1 MEVANIDITVNLCLT
16 MSMDLYQLRYFLEV
30 ARTLNFTR
38 AAEGLG
44 VSTPAV
50 SRSVALLERSV
61 GQPLLTRTRRVVQLT
76 QAGERLKAHA
86 ERVYDEIEAAR
97 LDLRGE
103 ADSPAMLKIGSREM
117 ITNYLLG
124 PSLLAHRKAHPRTRF
139 GVYELGPREMA
150 AALRKNQIDFGF
162 YYSAEIPDPALEIRR
177 LGRLESHV
185 YAAPSLWGGGRPPRD
200 FKAVR
205 ALPFIAPRYFGA
217 DPAEPSLDGF
227 PDQEDPRLIQYEGEF
242 LETHRRFALDGIAAA
257 VLPDFTVKREL
268 KAGLLARLPGPPLG
282 REIFFLKR
290 RGRPL
295 PKSVDAFVETVA
307 KSIVRVAY

>member
-1 MEVANIDITVNLCLT
+1 
-16 MSMDLYQLRYFLEV
+16 MDLYQLRYFLEV

-103 ADSPAMLKIGSREM
+103 AGSPAMLKIGSREM

-124 PSLLAHRKAHPRTRF
+124 PSLVGFRAKHPQTRF
-139 GVYELGPREMA
+139 GVYELGPAEMA
-150 AALRKNQIDFGF
+150 SALRKNQIDFGF
-162 YYSAEIPDPALEIRR
+162 YYSAEIPDPALEIRP
-177 LGRLESHV
+177 LGKLDSHV
-185 YAAPSLWGGGRPPRD
+185 YAAPSLWKGGKAPRNFD
-200 FKAVR
+200 DVR
-205 ALPFIAPRYFGA
+205 TLPFIAPRYFGA
-217 DPAEPSLDGF
+217 DPSASSLDGF
-227 PDQEDPRLIQYEGEF
+227 PDQESPRRIQYEGEF

-257 VLPDFTVKREL
+257 VLPDFTVAREW

-282 REIFFLKR
+282 REIYFLKR

-307 KSIVRVAY
+307 RSIKKVAY

>member
-1 MEVANIDITVNLCLT
+1 MVNYAV
-16 MSMDLYQLRYFLEV
+16 DLYQLRYFLEV
-30 ARTLNFTR
+30 SRTLNFTR
-38 AAEGLG
+38 AAENLG
-44 VSTPAV
+44 ISTPAV
-50 SRSVALLERSV
+50 SKSVALLERSV
-61 GQPLLTRTRRVVQLT
+61 GQPLLTRSRRLVQLT

-86 ERVYDEIEAAR
+86 ERVYDELEAAR

-103 ADSPAMLKIGSREM
+103 AGSPAMLKIGSREM

-124 PSLLAHRKAHPRTRF
+124 PSLLAFRKQHPATRF

-177 LGRLESHV
+177 LGRLDSHV
-185 YAAPSLWGGGRPPRD
+185 YAAPSLWGKSKIPKTFDG
-200 FKAVR
+200 VR
-205 ALPFIAPRYFGA
+205 KLPFIAPRYFGA
-217 DPAEPSLDGF
+217 DPSEPSLDGF
-227 PDQEDPRLIQYEGEF
+227 PDQENPRVIQYEGEF

-257 VLPDFTVKREL
+257 VLPDFTVKREW
-268 KAGLLARLPGPPLG
+268 KAGLLSRLPGPELG

-295 PKSVDAFVETVA
+295 PKSVDEFVETVA
-307 KSIVRVAY
+307 RSIKRVAY